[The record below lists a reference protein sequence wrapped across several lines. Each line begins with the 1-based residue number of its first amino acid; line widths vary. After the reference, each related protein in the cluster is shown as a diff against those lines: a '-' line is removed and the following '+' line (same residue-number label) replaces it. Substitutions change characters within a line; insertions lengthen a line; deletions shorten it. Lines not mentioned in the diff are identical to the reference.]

1 MAESDTQEKK
11 KDLENTK
18 ELVDEFE
25 GILNAEIRQ
34 QKREEYKRSELPG
47 KYMATLLYGWDT
59 GNFEKEYLRKLE
71 KNWYR
76 WKTVSLEEKP

>member
-47 KYMATLLYGWDT
+47 KYMALQPISHPMYQLLFVWRV
-59 GNFEKEYLRKLE
+59 L
-71 KNWYR
+71 
-76 WKTVSLEEKP
+76 VC